1 MKRKIPLVILCVL
14 FAGIAVYFG
23 LGLCRQWRENKAG
36 EEAYEVLMQYVAP
49 QTPSASAES
58 EKAESSPLRPEASQP
73 GTAVSAEEADGTVWP
88 LVDFDSL
95 QEINPDVT
103 GWICIEGTNINYPV
117 VQGPDNSYYL
127 YRLFDG
133 NSNSAGSIFMDYR
146 NERDLSDRNTILYGH
161 HMQNGIMF
169 NQITKY
175 KDQAFYDQHPTG
187 LLMTPDGNYKMEFVA
202 GYVTDMND
210 DAWKM
215 EFASDEEFFLW
226 LQDAVSKS
234 TFTGAAEPTPQDRV
248 VTLSTCTY
256 EYNDA
261 RYVLVGILK

>member
-1 MKRKIPLVILCVL
+1 
-14 FAGIAVYFG
+14 
-23 LGLCRQWRENKAG
+23 
-36 EEAYEVLMQYVAP
+36 
-49 QTPSASAES
+49 
-58 EKAESSPLRPEASQP
+58 
-73 GTAVSAEEADGTVWP
+73 
-88 LVDFDSL
+88 
-95 QEINPDVT
+95 
-103 GWICIEGTNINYPV
+103 
-117 VQGPDNSYYL
+117 
-127 YRLFDG
+127 
-133 NSNSAGSIFMDYR
+133 
-146 NERDLSDRNTILYGH
+146 
-161 HMQNGIMF
+161 MF